1 MRSRARVGGRPEL
14 LSSTCL
20 LALACLLVYSTGRP
34 LFTDDLWWHLAL
46 GRAYL
51 SEGPWLTSDPLL
63 FAAAGPPAPAA
74 WLFDALLAGIL
85 DTLGLNALRGFHVV
99 FVIGL
104 LAVAWRC
111 FRGAGATRALAG
123 TCTAAFVVLAAYR
136 VFQLR
141 PELATMLA
149 TLALYTLLLASS
161 RPPSFRRIALAGLL
175 CALWANLHAG
185 FLLAPILLSAA
196 LLAVVV
202 TLPLQAPARRAVQ
215 ARRAGRLSIA
225 LGVVVCA
232 TLLNPEGP
240 DAHLAYFAAG
250 DTTPDLSFVRDE
262 WTPLD
267 LFAPPRANTP
277 PAPLVWGLVWVL
289 LITTLLLGLR
299 ALRGWRKQDDAAWID
314 PAALSLS
321 AAGLMAMLL
330 AVRFS
335 WLAVFPLLLVAHAS
349 RHTLRR
355 TLPGWVAAAGALL
368 LVPGYLYLGD
378 WPFLS
383 RGVPRDL
390 EGYAAPYPARKYY
403 ANAAWFLR
411 DAGVEG
417 KLFTNY

>member
-1 MRSRARVGGRPEL
+1 MRSRARAGGRPEL
-14 LSSTCL
+14 LASTCL
-20 LALACLLVYSTGRP
+20 LALACLLLYSTGRP

-99 FVIGL
+99 FVVGL

-149 TLALYTLLLASS
+149 TLALYALLLASS

-225 LGVVVCA
+225 LAVVVCA

-250 DTTPDLSFVRDE
+250 DTTPHE
-262 WTPLD
+262 ETPDRPQAIRAVLEKCFY
-267 LFAPPRANTP
+267 LFK
-277 PAPLVWGLVWVL
+277 
-289 LITTLLLGLR
+289 I
-299 ALRGWRKQDDAAWID
+299 
-314 PAALSLS
+314 
-321 AAGLMAMLL
+321 
-330 AVRFS
+330 
-335 WLAVFPLLLVAHAS
+335 
-349 RHTLRR
+349 
-355 TLPGWVAAAGALL
+355 
-368 LVPGYLYLGD
+368 
-378 WPFLS
+378 
-383 RGVPRDL
+383 
-390 EGYAAPYPARKYY
+390 
-403 ANAAWFLR
+403 
-411 DAGVEG
+411 
-417 KLFTNY
+417 